1 MTRNGWSPVL
11 VQRYRTWNEDRP
23 SSTVVL
29 SKKQHNRFLQSFWER
44 CRWSKDWN
52 TAVTFTSRYVLVSEW
67 RERLFRKHHGEGDKA
82 ARSVKYFVET
92 AFFVSFWNFVTIF
105 LMKMS
110 CDVSHWLRW
119 RIEVLYDVSHWLTS
133 RKDVLYDV
141 SHWLTSWKE
150 VLYDVSHWLTSWKE
164 VLYDVSHWLTS

>member
-110 CDVSHWLRW
+110 CDVGW
-119 RIEVLYDVSHWLTS
+119 RHEKRFFMTS
-133 RKDVLYDV
+133 AIGWRHEKRFFM
-141 SHWLTSWKE
+141 TSAIGWRHEKRFF
-150 VLYDVSHWLTSWKE
+150 
-164 VLYDVSHWLTS
+164 